1 MKISR
6 RHALAA
12 SGLAALALAGCG
24 GSSDDG
30 ASGSGASDGGA
41 ARSNGASAGT
51 FPATVTTEFGDVTIE
66 EAPTRVV
73 ALGWGDAEIALAL
86 GVQPVGASDW
96 LDFGGNGQGPWAADL
111 YDEDPTLIDTLEPSF
126 EAIAALEPDLILD
139 VRGSGDQDRHDR
151 LAEIATTVGIPPGG
165 ANWLTTMEDHVAL
178 ISGALGIPEQGEQL
192 LAQVDAAYADVAEA
206 HPEWE
211 GKTVTAAART
221 SEGWGAYIEGGGRL
235 ETLARFG
242 FVQNPTIAELP
253 ADEGGFSVDIS
264 SENLDQLEADL
275 IVAFPIYLKPS
286 VITDDA
292 QWQSLE
298 AVEDGRAVVLDGD
311 VSDAFSASTPLAS
324 IYAVD
329 QLTPLFEE
337 ALPAE

>member
-6 RHALAA
+6 RHALTAT
-12 SGLAALALAGCG
+12 GLAALALAGCG
-24 GSSDDG
+24 GSAEEGD
-30 ASGSGASDGGA
+30 GASDGGGAGA
-41 ARSNGASAGT
+41 AAEGT

-66 EAPTRVV
+66 EAPVRVV

-96 LDFGGNGQGPWAADL
+96 LGFGGDGQGPWAADL
-111 YDEDPTLIDTLEPSF
+111 YDEDPTLIETLEPSF

-139 VRGSGDQDRHDR
+139 VRGSGDQDRQDR

-178 ISGALGIPEQGEQL
+178 VAGALGIPEKGEEL
-192 LAQVDAAYADVAEA
+192 LGEVDAAYADVAES

-211 GKTVTAAART
+211 GRTVTAAART

-275 IVAFPIYLKPS
+275 IVAFPIYLEPD

-292 QWQSLE
+292 QWQGLE
-298 AVEDGRAVVLDGD
+298 AVQDGRAVVLSGEL
-311 VSDAFSASTPLAS
+311 SNAFSASTPLAS
-324 IYAVD
+324 IHAAE

>member
-1 MKISR
+1 MKLSR

-12 SGLAALALAGCG
+12 TGLAALALAGCG
-24 GSSDDG
+24 GSSEEG
-30 ASGSGASDGGA
+30 GASDGGGAGEGSGA
-41 ARSNGASAGT
+41 ASGA

-111 YDEDPTLIDTLEPSF
+111 YDEDPTLIETLEPSF

-139 VRGSGDQDRHDR
+139 VRGSGDQDRYDR
-151 LAEIATTVGIPPGG
+151 LSEIATTVGIPPGG
-165 ANWLTTMEDHVAL
+165 ASWLTKMEDHVAL
-178 ISGALGIPEQGEQL
+178 ISGALGVPEQGEEL
-192 LAQVDAAYADVAEA
+192 LAEVDTAYADIAEA

-211 GKTVTAAART
+211 GRTVTAAART

-253 ADEGGFSVDIS
+253 TDAGGFSVDIS

-275 IVAFPIYLKPS
+275 IVAFPIYLEPS

-292 QWQSLE
+292 QWQNLE
-298 AVEDGRAVVLDGD
+298 AVKDGRAVVLSGD
-311 VSDAFSASTPLAS
+311 LSDAFSSSTPLAS
-324 IYAVD
+324 IYAAE
-329 QLTPLFEE
+329 QLTPMFEE

>member
-1 MKISR
+1 MKLSR

-24 GSSDDG
+24 GSEEDSA
-30 ASGSGASDGGA
+30 ASGAGGGA
-41 ARSNGASAGT
+41 GAEGT
-51 FPATVTTEFGDVTIE
+51 FPATVTTEFGEVTIE
-66 EAPTRVV
+66 QAPARVV

-96 LDFGGNGQGPWAADL
+96 LDFGGEGQGPWAEGM
-111 YDEDPTLIDTLEPSF
+111 YDEPPTLIETLEPSF

-139 VRGSGDQDRHDR
+139 VRGSGDQDRQDR
-151 LAEIATTVGIPPGG
+151 LAEIATTVGIPSGG
-165 ANWLTTMEDHVAL
+165 ANWLTKMQDHVAL
-178 ISGALGIPEQGEQL
+178 IAGALGVPEQGEEL
-192 LAQVDAAYADVAEA
+192 LAQVDTTYADIAEA

-211 GKTVTAAART
+211 GRTVTAAART

-242 FVQNPTIAELP
+242 FVQNPTISELP

-264 SENLDQLEADL
+264 SEELDQLEADL
-275 IVAFPIYLKPS
+275 VVAFPIYLEPA
-286 VITDDA
+286 VITDDP
-292 QWQSLE
+292 QWQELE
-298 AVEDGRAVVLDGD
+298 AVQDGRAVVLSGD
-311 VSDAFSASTPLAS
+311 ISNAFSASTPLAS
-324 IYAVD
+324 IYAAE